1 MSSLHLSLHHFC
13 LFVGGQF
20 GLIKNR
26 TWETLVSSGVQ
37 GKEEVHD
44 PICGSEEHR
53 EMPKGKGH
61 DRG

>member
-1 MSSLHLSLHHFC
+1 M
-13 LFVGGQF
+13 
-20 GLIKNR
+20 
-26 TWETLVSSGVQ
+26 SSGVQ